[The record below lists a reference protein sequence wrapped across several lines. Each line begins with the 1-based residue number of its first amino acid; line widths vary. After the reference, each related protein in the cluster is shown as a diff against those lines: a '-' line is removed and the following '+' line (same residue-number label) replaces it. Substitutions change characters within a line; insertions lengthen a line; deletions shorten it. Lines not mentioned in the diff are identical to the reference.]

1 MLRGKQED
9 FLSRWWS
16 LDLTGMLA
24 GQDVSTLGGRIPAF
38 VGSAKGI
45 DCRASGSSSR
55 ERIGA
60 AAGTKGVGSN
70 PCPPEIW
77 LHGSLAG
84 GGLRRET
91 VSPGGHRGAIPFSCS
106 SEPFQKACKALTRF
120 YSPGYR
126 FCAKLVRIGCNG
138 AVCWLITANTV
149 WPP

>member
-9 FLSRWWS
+9 FLSVWRS
-16 LDLTGMLA
+16 VDLTGMLA
-24 GQDVSTLGGRIPAF
+24 GQDVSPLGGRIPAF

-70 PCPPEIW
+70 PCPSEMW

-84 GGLRRET
+84 GGQRRET
-91 VSPGGHRGAIPFSCS
+91 VSPGGHRGAIFFSCFS
-106 SEPFQKACKALTRF
+106 
-120 YSPGYR
+120 
-126 FCAKLVRIGCNG
+126 
-138 AVCWLITANTV
+138 
-149 WPP
+149 